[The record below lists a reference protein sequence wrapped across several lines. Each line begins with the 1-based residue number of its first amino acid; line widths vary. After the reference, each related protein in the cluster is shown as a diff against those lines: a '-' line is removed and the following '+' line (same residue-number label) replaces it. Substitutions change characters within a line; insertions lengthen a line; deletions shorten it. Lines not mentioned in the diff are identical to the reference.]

1 MQIVNDD
8 AIAGRKVIF
17 ESILDEVIGGASLNV
32 ARLDSTDTDKK
43 FVKAGAPVYYVP
55 ATRVMELCKTV
66 LVIDGGSTSA
76 PRVGKNHHFKVG
88 DIIGDGTTAQ
98 CITAIDKTSSA
109 DYDTLTLNSTIAT
122 AGTAGTKMFEG
133 TVSGSSAVLKYTPN
147 GILKNDVYIVD
158 GNADGGIVTIGN
170 VRESALE
177 YPMPTLFKTAL
188 RAATGTS
195 LITFTT

>member
-8 AIAGRKVIF
+8 ETAGRKVIF

-32 ARLDSTDTDKK
+32 TRLDYTNAAKK
-43 FVKAGAPVYYVP
+43 YVKAGAPVYYVP
-55 ATRVMELCKTV
+55 ATRVMELCKTA
-66 LVIDGGSTSA
+66 LVINGGSTSA
-76 PRVGKNHHFKVG
+76 PRVGKGHHFKVG

-98 CITAIDKTSSA
+98 QITAITTTSD

-122 AGTAGTKMFEG
+122 AATADTKLFQG
-133 TVSGSSAVLKYTPN
+133 TVSGSSAVLYYTPN
-147 GILKNDVYIVD
+147 GILKNDVYIAD

-170 VRESALE
+170 VRESALP